1 MHRNTGQRNQIK
13 EMYSLKIR
21 IHQFEAVLT
30 QQENCWRL
38 NRLESW
44 PCCGWG
50 RGAPR
55 CRAGRARTGWRW
67 WSLPPPACWR
77 STARPSSRWGPAAWC
92 PRRSPAESLAN
103 IIFSPI
109 EYCVAQK
116 SPSIYLAIV
125 TCRVWSSEVRVRI
138 RCGDHGVEGVT
149 RGIYRL
155 LVVVGH
161 HHARGATVPA
171 TSVVM

>member
-1 MHRNTGQRNQIK
+1 MYNFSLSFDLHHRNLQICTENRNTGQRNQIK

-55 CRAGRARTGWRW
+55 CRAATARTGWRW

-77 STARPSSRWGPAAWC
+77 STARPSSRWGPAALC

-109 EYCVAQK
+109 ENVQYFNITK
-116 SPSIYLAIV
+116 V
-125 TCRVWSSEVRVRI
+125 TIHPHVSQLLPAESEVVKL
-138 RCGDHGVEGVT
+138 E
-149 RGIYRL
+149 
-155 LVVVGH
+155 
-161 HHARGATVPA
+161 
-171 TSVVM
+171 